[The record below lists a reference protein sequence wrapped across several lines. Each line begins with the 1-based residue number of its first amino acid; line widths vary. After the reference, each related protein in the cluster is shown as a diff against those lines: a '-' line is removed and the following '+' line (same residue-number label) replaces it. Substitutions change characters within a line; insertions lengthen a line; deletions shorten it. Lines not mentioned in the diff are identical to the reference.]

1 MALNFTFAF
10 KIFKK
15 MAESTP
21 TILVPMGFS
30 EQSLLA
36 LDQAIVFA
44 KAMKAK
50 ITLLAVINNDKELG
64 VLLDNAQGKEELK
77 LKAQNKLDEYATE
90 YSTKSGISIDTLLA
104 EGIVYEEIARVVED
118 IDATLVIMGTNGK
131 PQNLRKRF
139 IGSNAYRT
147 VTLVK
152 PPVITIKG
160 VRNIN
165 KISTIIFPLVLD
177 RRSKEKVGP
186 ALHYARLFGAS
197 IKVVSVL
204 NDSTEEKKLR
214 AHIKQVENFVNDNGV
229 NCTSQLIIPGHNE
242 HKGIV
247 RNTLKYAYENDGDLL
262 IITEDDKDRDITDYF
277 LGTDVQATIY
287 HSEIPVMSITPS
299 EVKWGAMWESM

>member
-1 MALNFTFAF
+1 
-10 KIFKK
+10 
-15 MAESTP
+15 MAENTP

-36 LDQAIVFA
+36 LDQAVVFA

-50 ITLLAVINNDKELG
+50 IVLLSVINGDKELG
-64 VLLDNAQGKEELK
+64 VLLDNAQSKEELK
-77 LKAQNKLDEYATE
+77 LKAQAKLDEFANE
-90 YSTKSGISIDTLLA
+90 YGTKSGVAIETMMAD
-104 EGIVYEEIARVVED
+104 GVVYEEIARVCEQ
-118 IDATLVIMGTNGK
+118 IDATLIIMGTNGK

-139 IGSNAYRT
+139 IGSNAYRV

-165 KISTIIFPLVLD
+165 KIQTIIFPLVLD

-186 ALHYARLFGAS
+186 ALHYARLFGAQ

-204 NDSTEEKKLR
+204 KEENEKKLR
-214 AHIKQVENFVNDNGV
+214 ANIKQVENFVNDHGV
-229 NCTSQLIIPGHNE
+229 PCTSELLVPKE

-247 RNTLKYAYENDGDLL
+247 KNTLQYAYENDGDLL
-262 IITEDDKDRDITDYF
+262 IITEDDKDRDITDFF
-277 LGTDVQATIY
+277 LGTDVQAMIY

-299 EVKWGAMWESM
+299 EVKWGAMWEGM